1 MKKLLAIVLT
11 LCMVLSLAAC
21 SASGGSS
28 AETSAAA
35 SAEEAVTP
43 VEETKQYA
51 VDVAAIDGS
60 LAGVI
65 LWIGQEEGIFED
77 YNVTVNLKTFSN
89 GMVMMEAIDEW
100 DLGLTGVG
108 GILSGMIN
116 MGAKLVNVIA
126 TDSGT
131 QAIFVR
137 ADSAIAQ
144 AGQGNNTLSAE
155 IYGDAESWKGAEVL
169 CTQGNV
175 LQYLL
180 MNVLDGF
187 GLTME
192 DVEVNWMDMATAN
205 TTFLTGV
212 GDAACVTGS
221 ATYAEDKADFV
232 LAATGTMCDLGLT
245 TATLANP
252 NALADAEK
260 HEAMVAYMEAYFA
273 VVDWIANNT
282 EAAEAHMVDW
292 CEYCGQTCT
301 PELAHAYLA
310 AEKNYN
316 LEENYQLLHDAS
328 EDGGEYCYYMGK
340 AVGILNFYISNGSY
354 EETDVEKFVT
364 DTVDTSIIDV
374 LYNK

>member
-1 MKKLLAIVLT
+1 MKKFIALLLALV
-11 LCMVLSLAAC
+11 MVLGLVAC
-21 SASGGSS
+21 GAKTEAPAPAPETPKTEDK
-28 AETSAAA
+28 AETP
-35 SAEEAVTP
+35 AEVS
-43 VEETKQYA
+43 KHYDI
-51 VDVAAIDGS
+51 DVAAIDGS

-137 ADSAIAQ
+137 PDSAIVA
-144 AGQGNNTLSAE
+144 AGQGKNSLSPE

-175 LQYLL
+175 LQFLL

-192 DVEVNWMDMATAN
+192 DVEVNWMDMATSN

-221 ATYAEDKADFV
+221 ATYADDKAEYV

-252 NALADAEK
+252 DKLADAETF
-260 HEAMVAYMEAYFA
+260 EAMVAYMEAYFA
-273 VVDWIANNT
+273 VIEWITNNM
-282 EAAEAHMVDW
+282 EAAEGHMIDW
-292 CEYCGQTCT
+292 CEWCGQTCT
-301 PELAHAYLA
+301 PELAHAYMA
-310 AEKNYN
+310 AEKNYT
-316 LEENYQLLHDAS
+316 LEENYSLLHDEAG
-328 EDGGEYCYYMGK
+328 DGYSVYMSK
-340 AVGILNFYISNGSY
+340 AVAILKFYIMNGSY
-354 EETDVEKFVT
+354 QESDIAKFTT
-364 DTVDTSIIDV
+364 DTVDTSIIDA